1 METVS
6 SVLMAAAAVVFV
18 VLLIKILLK
27 PIKGI
32 LKFLIHAAF
41 GYVLLLVVSFFGDF
55 VGIDIEMNLVNIL
68 VAGFFGIPGVIVL
81 ALASFLF

>member
-6 SVLMAAAAVVFV
+6 SIAMAAATVVFV
-18 VLLIKILLK
+18 VLVIRILLK

-32 LKFLIHAAF
+32 LKFLIHALF
-41 GYVLLLVVSFFGDF
+41 GYLLLFVVSFFGDF
-55 VGIDIEMNLVNIL
+55 VGLDIQLNLLNALI
-68 VAGFFGIPGVIVL
+68 AGFFGIPGVIVL

>member
-41 GYVLLLVVSFFGDF
+41 GYLLLLVVSFFGDF
-55 VGIDIEMNLVNIL
+55 VGLNIEMNLLNIL

>member
-1 METVS
+1 METAS
-6 SVLMAAAAVVFV
+6 SILMAAATVVFV
-18 VLLIKILLK
+18 VLLIRILLK

-32 LKFLIHAAF
+32 LKFLIHALF
-41 GYVLLLVVSFFGDF
+41 GYVLLFVVSFLGDF
-55 VGIDIEMNLVNIL
+55 IGIDIQMNLINVL